1 LVALQ
6 IIKQETSTDAI
17 QLNER
22 KKEKKILRK
31 VVDDEEVGRKAP

>member
-1 LVALQ
+1 MLSSLT
-6 IIKQETSTDAI
+6 K
-17 QLNER
+17 ER